1 MSSRQDKDRY
11 FILTKGSALYVSQSF
26 SNACRLQL
34 CMPIVCKTII
44 TQARP
49 QSQLY
54 NCLTWGNLNGTKSG
68 QEHSMIN
75 VALICWQKHI
85 RATLMLKTKF
95 TTLENQCQLKM
106 WSNKA
111 PDHEQTMSTWFQ
123 QKHSMAQNPKTA
135 VSANSQ
141 NSEHFDFN
149 QSREKFKEQ
158 WTISY
163 AIGKDLR
170 KWSRIFAGRQ

>member
-68 QEHSMIN
+68 QEHTMIN

-149 QSREKFKEQ
+149 QFWSTARLEREASRYSECCRRY
-158 WTISY
+158 S
-163 AIGKDLR
+163 DR
-170 KWSRIFAGRQ
+170 N